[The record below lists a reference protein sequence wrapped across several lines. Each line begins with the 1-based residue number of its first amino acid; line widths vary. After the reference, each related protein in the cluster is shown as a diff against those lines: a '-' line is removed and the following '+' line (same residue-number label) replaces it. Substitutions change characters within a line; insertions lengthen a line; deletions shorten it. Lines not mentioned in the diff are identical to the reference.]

1 MKLIIQI
8 PCYNEERILS
18 ETLASV
24 PRAIDGIDQVEV
36 LIIDDG
42 STDETVAVARK
53 GNVNHVLSFKRNQG
67 LARAFAAGIEECL
80 ELGADIIV
88 NTDADNQY
96 EGEDIV
102 KLVQPILDGRAD
114 IVIGDRQ
121 TDKMTSFSLP
131 KKIFQKLGS
140 ALVRRLS
147 NADVPDTVSGF
158 RAYSREAAMHINV
171 LTDFSYTVENLIQ
184 LGTERLRIVS
194 VPVRTHETRRK
205 SRLHKGIV
213 HFMVSQMQTMI
224 RSYAMYKALKVFTY
238 IGFVFFIPGF
248 VLGIRFL
255 YFFIFVPGAATG
267 HVQSLI
273 FSAILVIISFI
284 LFMLGIVADLVSD
297 NRKLIE
303 KLIYFQRKRS

>member
-8 PCYNEERILS
+8 PCYNEEKTLS
-18 ETLASV
+18 ETLDGV
-24 PRAIDGIDQVEV
+24 PRTIDGIDQVEV
-36 LIIDDG
+36 LIVNDG
-42 STDETVAVARK
+42 STDGTVAVARK
-53 GNVNHVLSFKRNQG
+53 GNVDHVVSFKRNQG
-67 LARAFAAGIEECL
+67 LARAFAAGVERCL

-96 EGEDIV
+96 EGRDIV
-102 KLVQPILDGRAD
+102 KLVQPILNGKAD

-121 TDKMTSFSLP
+121 TDKVESFSIMKRL
-131 KKIFQKLGS
+131 FQKIGS

-147 NADVPDTVSGF
+147 NVDVPDTVSGF

-194 VPVRTHETRRK
+194 VPIRTHTTLRE

-238 IGFVFFIPGF
+238 VGFVFFIPGF
-248 VLGIRFL
+248 VLGLRFL
-255 YFFIFVPGAATG
+255 YFFIFVPRAGTG
-267 HVQSLI
+267 HIQSLI
-273 FSAILVIISFI
+273 FSAILIIISFI

>member
-8 PCYNEERILS
+8 PCYNEEKTLA
-18 ETLASV
+18 ETLAGLPQV
-24 PRAIDGIDQVEV
+24 IDGIDRVEV
-36 LIIDDG
+36 LIVDDG
-42 STDETVAVARK
+42 STDGTVAVARQAHID
-53 GNVNHVLSFKRNQG
+53 HVLSFKRNQG
-67 LARAFAAGIEECL
+67 LARAFAAGIEKCL

-96 EGEDIV
+96 EGKDIE
-102 KLVQPILDGRAD
+102 KLVQPILNGKAD

-121 TDKMTSFSLP
+121 TGKMESFSFT
-131 KKIFQKLGS
+131 KRVFQKVGS

-147 NADVPDTVSGF
+147 NVDVPDTVSGF

-184 LGTERLRIVS
+184 LGTERLRIMS
-194 VPVRTHETRRK
+194 VPVRTHATLRE

-213 HFMVSQMQTMI
+213 HFMISQMQTMI

-238 IGFVFFIPGF
+238 IGFVFFIPGV
-248 VLGIRFL
+248 VLGLRFL
-255 YFFIFVPGAATG
+255 YFFVFVPGAATG
-267 HVQSLI
+267 HIQSLI
-273 FSAILVIISFI
+273 FSAILIIIAFI

-303 KLIYFQRKRS
+303 KLIYFQRKRI